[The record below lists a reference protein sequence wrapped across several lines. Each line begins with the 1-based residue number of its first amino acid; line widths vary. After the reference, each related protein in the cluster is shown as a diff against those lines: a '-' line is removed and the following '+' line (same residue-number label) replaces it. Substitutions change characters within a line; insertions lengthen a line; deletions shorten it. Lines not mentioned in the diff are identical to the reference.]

1 MPVPWV
7 LAFVMMGVYG
17 YLSGNITG
25 RFGLRDR
32 QKQQARVKDQSWKPM
47 RAFGVDYSQIPAL
60 SDWVGLTIDI
70 LDNAFVMEERDTG
83 ELLQAMAMSLGSLF
97 IERSMLGNA
106 EQFQDVLSGKGVQRW
121 ASNVAFTSQF
131 KVAGALGT
139 MNQVLA
145 PQLKAV
151 EQRLDQLL
159 LNRVPGK
166 PGLPDDYDWIDGGV
180 IGMPKNPLMR
190 LYNAVSPLPY
200 HEQPSAVKQYLTDVQ
215 FDARLGMATRSDGGE
230 YTKAEFAQIK
240 KLMGEDGYFRDE
252 VQS

>member
-1 MPVPWV
+1 
-7 LAFVMMGVYG
+7 
-17 YLSGNITG
+17 
-25 RFGLRDR
+25 
-32 QKQQARVKDQSWKPM
+32 
-47 RAFGVDYSQIPAL
+47 
-60 SDWVGLTIDI
+60 
-70 LDNAFVMEERDTG
+70 MEERDTG
-83 ELLQAMAMSLGSLF
+83 ELLQAMSMSLGSLF
-97 IERSMLGNA
+97 FERSMLGNA

-159 LNRVPGK
+159 LNRIPGK

-215 FDARLGMATRSDGGE
+215 FDVRLGMSTRSDGGE
-230 YTKAEFAQIK
+230 YTKSEFAQIK
-240 KLMGEDGYFRDE
+240 KLMGEDGYFRKGDKADE
-252 VQS
+252 AVPAAQFREDFNTLRQQGTQPSAGDVDNLHNKIRIIQEQAKIRAEIKLPELMQKKSLKHNKDD